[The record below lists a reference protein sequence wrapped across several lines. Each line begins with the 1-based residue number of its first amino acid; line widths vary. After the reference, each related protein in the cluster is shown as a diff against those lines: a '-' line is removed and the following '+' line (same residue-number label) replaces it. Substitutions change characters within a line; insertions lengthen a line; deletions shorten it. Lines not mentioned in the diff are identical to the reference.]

1 LTVTNA
7 VITFVLTAIFS
18 TQNINQLRRKSM
30 KVSDPNMDLLSIKD
44 PSFLKG
50 MSNHELQALSQ
61 EIRQFLIEKLSV
73 TGGHIGP
80 NLGVV
85 ELTIALH
92 KCFDSPNDKIIW
104 DVGHQSYVHKIL
116 TGRAC
121 EFDTLRQYKGLCGF
135 PKRIESEHDVW
146 ETGHS
151 STSLS
156 AAMGMA
162 IARDLKK
169 ENSFILPVI
178 GDGALT
184 GGMALEALNHIGHEK
199 KNMIVILN
207 DNEMSIAPNVGAL
220 HTILGQLRTA
230 GKYQWVKDEL
240 EVLLKKVPAVGGK
253 LAATAE
259 RIKDSLKYLLVS
271 GMFFEE
277 MGFTYLGPV
286 DGHDYDAL
294 FENLAYAKKTE
305 GPVMLHVITKKG
317 KGFQPAESDKK
328 GTWHGTGPYKMDTG
342 AFVKPDLVPPPAWSS
357 LVSETVRRLAR
368 EDERIVAITPAM
380 PVGSKLEGFAS
391 EFPDRMYDVGI
402 AEQHAATVAAG
413 LATQNMKP
421 FLAIYSTFLQRAY
434 DQVVHDICR
443 QNLNVFI
450 GIDRAGLVGADGETH
465 QGVFDIAFLRHV
477 PNLVLMMPKDENEG
491 QHMVYTAIN
500 YNDGPIAMRFPRGN
514 GLGVKMDQDLK
525 SIPIGTWEVLKE
537 GEDAAIL
544 TFGTTIQMAME
555 AAAIL
560 EKQGMSIKVVN
571 ARFIKPLDEK
581 MLVELFSQNTPILTI
596 EEAVLQGG
604 FGSSVLEFAHDQGYY
619 QQVIDRMGIPDQ
631 FIEHGDVDS
640 LLEEIGMTTSDVVKR
655 MTILAKKR
663 QQRA

>member
-1 LTVTNA
+1 
-7 VITFVLTAIFS
+7 
-18 TQNINQLRRKSM
+18 M
-30 KVSDPNMDLLSIKD
+30 KVSGPNMDLLSIKD

-50 MSNHELQALSQ
+50 MSNQELEVLSQ

-92 KCFDSPNDKIIW
+92 KCFDSPKDKFIW

-121 EFDTLRQYKGLCGF
+121 EFDTLRQFKGLCGF

-156 AAMGMA
+156 AAMGMV

-169 ENSFILPVI
+169 ESSYVVPII

-220 HTILGQLRTA
+220 HNILGQLRTA

-240 EVLLKKVPAVGGK
+240 ELFLKKVPAVGGK

-259 RIKDSLKYLLVS
+259 RVKDSLKYLFVS

-277 MGFTYLGPV
+277 LGFTYLGPV
-286 DGHDYDAL
+286 DGHDFEAL
-294 FENLAYAKKTE
+294 FENFRYAKKTE
-305 GPVMLHVITKKG
+305 GPVLLHVITKKG
-317 KGFQPAESDKK
+317 KGFHPAESDTK

-342 AFVKPDLVPPPAWSS
+342 AFVKPDKAPPAWSS
-357 LVSETVRRLAR
+357 LVSETVRKLAR

-391 EFPDRMYDVGI
+391 EFPERMYDVGI

-477 PNLVLMMPKDENEG
+477 PNIVLMMPKDENEG
-491 QHMVYTAIN
+491 QHMVYTAMT
-500 YNDGPIAMRFPRGN
+500 YDDGPIAMRFPRGN
-514 GLGVKMDQDLK
+514 GLGVPMDETFK
-525 SIPIGTWEVLKE
+525 SIPIGTWEVLKD

-544 TFGTTIQMAME
+544 TFGTTIPMALE
-555 AAAIL
+555 AAETL
-560 EKQGMSIKVVN
+560 EKQGISVKVVN

-581 MLVELFSQNTPILTI
+581 MLNELLSNNIPILTI

-604 FGSSVLEFAHDQGYY
+604 FGSFVLEYAHEKGYN
-619 QQVIDRMGIPDQ
+619 QQAIDRMGIPDQ
-631 FIEHGDVDS
+631 FIEHGDVES
-640 LLEEIGMTTSDVVKR
+640 LLEEIGMTTSEVVKR
-655 MTILAKKR
+655 MTILARKK